1 LSFLYRLRSSCSCG
15 MCDCIFHM
23 EFRCLMNSGTMMS
36 RIRTT
41 RMTMDRPQVT
51 PLDAPNGT
59 ASTAWM
65 RIIIHATA
73 SNSGFRMLN

>member
-1 LSFLYRLRSSCSCG
+1 
-15 MCDCIFHM
+15 MCDCIFRM

-36 RIRTT
+36 RISTT

-59 ASTAWM
+59 ESTAWM
-65 RIIIHATA
+65 RIITHATA
-73 SNSGFRMLN
+73 SNSGLRMLTG